1 MNTKKQMQV
10 SWKASVAILLG
21 KAGIYDANLN
31 YVHLSNADGFP
42 EDYGWVEYRNVEGRV
57 IYTSTLFCFMAYTNN
72 VARAKKVGMR
82 KIIRA
87 YNISR

>member
-1 MNTKKQMQV
+1 MNIEKQMQV
-10 SWKASVAILLG
+10 SWKAAIAILLG
-21 KAGIYDANLN
+21 EAGIYDANLN
-31 YVHLSNADGFP
+31 YVHLSDADGFP
-42 EDYGWVEYRNVEGRV
+42 EDYGWVEYRSVDGPV
-57 IYTSTLFCFMAYTNN
+57 IYTSTLFCFMGYKNN